1 MGAILLTG
9 STCKPNPRE
18 QIILLYVRGYWLTRY
33 LVENHSELIQELLS
47 GGSAADDF
55 EAAIGAALEIPVD
68 GFWQQVDP
76 LLVDHFS
83 TD

>member
-1 MGAILLTG
+1 M
-9 STCKPNPRE
+9 
-18 QIILLYVRGYWLTRY
+18 RGYWLTRY
-33 LVENHSELIQELLS
+33 LVENPPEMVQKLLS
-47 GGSAADDF
+47 GGNTADDF
-55 EAAIGAALEIPVD
+55 EVHIAADLEIPVD